1 MQTPHAMSATPRPIT
16 AEELEKRAGD
26 DDRHELVEG
35 RLIRM
40 SPVGGVQAV
49 VTAGLL
55 ARLVQHVKRFG
66 LGVAVTEL
74 GFTLTRSPD
83 TVRAPDVSFIGRN
96 RIPSSGMPRGFW
108 NGAPDLAIE
117 VLSPDDRASE
127 IRSRVDDYL
136 RAGTQ
141 IVCVVDPDAQSVSVH
156 RPRLQPRPLHGDDVL
171 DLDDVVIGFRCSVR
185 EIFE

>member
-1 MQTPHAMSATPRPIT
+1 
-16 AEELEKRAGD
+16 
-26 DDRHELVEG
+26 
-35 RLIRM
+35 
-40 SPVGGVQAV
+40 
-49 VTAGLL
+49 
-55 ARLVQHVKRFG
+55 
-66 LGVAVTEL
+66 
-74 GFTLTRSPD
+74 
-83 TVRAPDVSFIGRN
+83 
-96 RIPSSGMPRGFW
+96 MPRGFW